1 MDVLAIGG
9 LLWVCLEG
17 CRCGELLVENVVG
30 ELVESGSMTARL
42 AEGS

>member
-9 LLWVCLEG
+9 LLWVSLEG